1 MSASRPIAPPH
12 PAAIAPRDPVAT
24 PSPDPAAP
32 ATPDFDALDALVARA
47 LPGAGGLSG
56 QRPVWEPMPGGAS
69 TRRYFR
75 GRVVGGSVVGM
86 FVPDGAKPDE
96 IGKAGGGASR
106 WPFLEVR
113 DLLASRGVDV
123 PIVHGEDTAR
133 GWVLLEDLGDDTLA
147 AFLAAHPARKEELY
161 VRAVGDLAQAQQ
173 VLAKLAP
180 GSVVAS
186 RAFDEDLLL
195 WEIHHFREWA
205 LEARGVALSPADRAT
220 FDGVAR
226 RLAARIAA
234 APRVFVH
241 RDYQSRNLM
250 VRREGADGEWR
261 SLCWIDFQD
270 ALLGP
275 RVYDLVAL
283 LNDSY
288 QTFDR
293 PFIEAR
299 LDEYVRA
306 ARLGADSRADIGR
319 EFDRVTVQRKLKDAG
334 RFVFID
340 RVKKNGSFL
349 KFVEPTIAKARASLE
364 RLSDD
369 EDMRALAEL
378 LGRVLPE

>member
-1 MSASRPIAPPH
+1 LAVIDSQWYLSDRAAASQNEEAMSAAPQR
-12 PAAIAPRDPVAT
+12 AASAADVDFAP
-24 PSPDPAAP
+24 
-32 ATPDFDALDALVARA
+32 LEALVARA
-47 LPGAGGLSG
+47 FPGAAALS
-56 QRPVWEPMPGGAS
+56 WEPMPGGAS

-75 GRVVGGSVVGM
+75 ARVAGGTVVGM

-96 IGKAGGGASR
+96 IAKGGASGAEAR

-123 PIVHGEDTAR
+123 PAVYGDDTAS

-147 AFLAAHPARKEELY
+147 LFLAAHPDRKEDLY
-161 VRAVGDLAQAQQ
+161 VRAVSDLARAQAA
-173 VLAKLAP
+173 LAALP
-180 GSVVAS
+180 ESSVVAS

-195 WEIHHFREWA
+195 WEIGHFREWA
-205 LEARGVALSPADRAT
+205 LEARGVSLSTDDRAV
-220 FDGVAR
+220 FGGIAE
-226 RLAARIAA
+226 RLARTIAEG
-234 APRVFVH
+234 PRVFVH

-250 VRREGADGEWR
+250 VRKDGAGGACS

-293 PFIEAR
+293 PFIESR
-299 LDEYVRA
+299 LDEYARAVGLGAAQRA
-306 ARLGADSRADIGR
+306 AIGR

-334 RFVFID
+334 RFVFLD

-349 KFVEPTIAKARASLE
+349 KFVEPTIAKVRASLA
-364 RLSDD
+364 RLGDE
-369 EDMRALAEL
+369 EDMRALSEMLA
-378 LGRVLPE
+378 RVLPG

>member
-1 MSASRPIAPPH
+1 MSASTPIAPT
-12 PAAIAPRDPVAT
+12 DPV
-24 PSPDPAAP
+24 PVLQ
-32 ATPDFDALDALVARA
+32 PDFGALDALVAHA
-47 LPGAGGLSG
+47 FPGALGESRGLA
-56 QRPVWEPMPGGAS
+56 WEPMAGGAS

-75 GRVVGGSVVGM
+75 GRMPGGSVVGM

-96 IGKAGGGASR
+96 IAKSGGAPAR

-123 PIVHGEDTAR
+123 PLVHGEDTAR

-147 AFLAAHPARKEELY
+147 AFLAAHPTRKEELY
-161 VRAVGDLAQAQQ
+161 VRAVGDLAQAQHA
-173 VLAKLAP
+173 LAKLGPA
-180 GSVVAS
+180 SVVAS

-205 LEARGVALSPADRAT
+205 LEARGILLSPNDRAA
-220 FDGVAR
+220 FDGIAE
-226 RLAARIAA
+226 RLAARIAGS
-234 APRVFVH
+234 PRVFVH

-250 VRREGADGEWR
+250 VRREGNDGEWR

-288 QTFDR
+288 QSFDR

-306 ARLGADSRADIGR
+306 ARLGTEARAEIGR

-340 RVKKNGSFL
+340 RVKKNASFL
-349 KFVEPTIAKARASLE
+349 KFVEPTIAKARASLA
-364 RLSDD
+364 RLAD
-369 EDMRALAEL
+369 EQDMRALGEL
-378 LGRVLPE
+378 LARVLPG